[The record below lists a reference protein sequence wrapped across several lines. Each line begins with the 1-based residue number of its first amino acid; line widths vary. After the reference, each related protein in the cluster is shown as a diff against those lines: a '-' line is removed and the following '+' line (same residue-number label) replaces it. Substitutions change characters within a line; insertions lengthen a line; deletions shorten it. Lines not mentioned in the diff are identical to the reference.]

1 METLLQTDTN
11 YVWTFVRIIAG
22 IIIFP
27 YGMQKLFGWFDGVG
41 IKGTVDQMAARRVP
55 QFIAW
60 MIIIGQS
67 FGSMALILGFL
78 GRIAAGGLFIIFAGA
93 LIVHLPDGWSM
104 NWFGKKSGEGI
115 EYHIMLLALLLIVI
129 VKGSGAM
136 SIDLWLIH
144 AIGNGRRSSFVAGL
158 WQSFGL
164 IASTA
169 APFRSIRRVSV
180 ATRSLRIR
188 MSHQI
193 GNRRFTATRFRKS
206 GPERVTQVVPM
217 EIPNSG

>member
-1 METLLQTDTN
+1 MNLGLRYDFGSLAYEANNYLVNFDPVAAASANQQCSSDGSLRLASEGPGGHSSQETSDSSLERLLDSMMETLLQTDTN

-41 IKGTVDQMAARRVP
+41 IKGTLDQMAARRVP
-55 QFIAW
+55 KFIAW

-115 EYHIMLLALLLIVI
+115 EYHVMLLTLLLIVI

-136 SIDLWLIH
+136 SIDVWLTH
-144 AIGNGRRSSFVAGL
+144 AIREA
-158 WQSFGL
+158 L
-164 IASTA
+164 IQ
-169 APFRSIRRVSV
+169 
-180 ATRSLRIR
+180 
-188 MSHQI
+188 M
-193 GNRRFTATRFRKS
+193 
-206 GPERVTQVVPM
+206 
-217 EIPNSG
+217 